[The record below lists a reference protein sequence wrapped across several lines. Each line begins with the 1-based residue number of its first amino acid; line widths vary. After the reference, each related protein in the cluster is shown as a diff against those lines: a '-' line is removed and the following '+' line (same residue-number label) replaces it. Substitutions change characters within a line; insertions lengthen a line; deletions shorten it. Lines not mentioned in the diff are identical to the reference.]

1 MSSFYLK
8 WTKNHVHTLYCL
20 RYGLWRMQL
29 LFFILG
35 YFLVFYSPS
44 SPKNE
49 NFKKMKKHLKIS
61 SFNASVPKIMIMLYC
76 FWDNG
81 MWRMYLLF
89 FILGYCLFTP
99 SPSPLPSQP
108 KKWNFQKNEKKLWR
122 YHHFTW
128 VHQKSWSYVILIL
141 RYGMWQMPLLFFI
154 SGYFLAFYSPN
165 SWKNQN
171 FKKMRK

>member
-61 SFNASVPKIMIMLYC
+61 SFNASAPKIMIMLYC

-81 MWRMYLLF
+81 MWRMYLLI

-99 SPSPLPSQP
+99 PPLSPPLTAQKMKFS
-108 KKWNFQKNEKKLWR
+108 KKWKKALEISSFYMSALKVMIICYTDLEIW
-122 YHHFTW
+122 HVTDAIVIFHFR
-128 VHQKSWSYVILIL
+128 LFF
-141 RYGMWQMPLLFFI
+141 GLLF
-154 SGYFLAFYSPN
+154 P
-165 SWKNQN
+165 
-171 FKKMRK
+171 